1 MFSFLII
8 VHVLMCFVLILIV
21 LLQTGK
27 GADMGAAFGGSSQ
40 TLFGSAGPTSFLGRI
55 TTVAAVIFMVTS
67 LTLAW
72 WSSARRAESILPYV
86 KGGRVTNQSK
96 VPAQGM
102 PSRQQGIPPQTK

>member
-1 MFSFLII
+1 MFSFLITI
-8 VHVLMCFVLILIV
+8 HVVMCFVLILIV

-72 WSSARRAESILPYV
+72 WSSAKRAESILPNA
-86 KGGRVTNQSK
+86 KESRVADQGK
-96 VPAQGM
+96 APGQGM
-102 PSRQQGIPPQTK
+102 PSRQQEIPSQKK